1 MVIEDDGADLSAG
14 EINQPIGARQLQ
26 LEYEQ
31 DGRREIDGLMGW
43 TGSADTQSQVCLK
56 FPGRAEA
63 VAFARKRDLDYN
75 LEEPQARRV
84 RPKSYTANFIRKV

>member
-1 MVIEDDGADLSAG
+1 MTVRIYQPAKST
-14 EINQPIGARQLQ
+14 NQSGRANYGHWQ

-63 VAFARKRDLDYN
+63 VAFARKRGLDYN

>member
-1 MVIEDDGADLSAG
+1 MTVRIYQPAKST
-14 EINQPIGARQLQ
+14 NQSGRANSGRWL

-43 TGSADTQSQVCLK
+43 TGSADTQSQVRLK

-63 VAFARKRDLDYN
+63 VAFAEKRGLDYD

-84 RPKSYTANFIRKV
+84 RPKSYTDNFTRKV